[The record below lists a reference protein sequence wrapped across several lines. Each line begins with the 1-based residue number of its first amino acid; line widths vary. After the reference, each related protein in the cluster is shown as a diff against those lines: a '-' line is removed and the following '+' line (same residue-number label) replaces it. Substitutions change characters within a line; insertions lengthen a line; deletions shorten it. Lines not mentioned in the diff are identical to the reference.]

1 MLEEGGDTTPT
12 EKESTDGDAR
22 TSTGIKRRRS
32 TEGATGSGLT
42 PAKKKWE
49 ASTSFSYAS
58 VSKGARSLVAHKE
71 GTSVT
76 SAERDELIDLFE
88 RAQHRAILEGGWFP
102 SLERLRLTRLL
113 GRFVLVVDVE
123 DERTARWFIDWAVGL
138 EKGLSVVSFAEF
150 KRRDLKVLSGLIQG
164 VTGTRKVELLR
175 LFLQASAKKKD
186 VPGTVEIIRTY
197 PTPTGLI
204 LEIGVEQAGL
214 DRMAELDFTLSV
226 GGAGN
231 VKFQEVGRRTS
242 TLRLE
247 ATKARLEQ
255 ELAEVTRELE
265 KDGEVTAEALGA
277 MCVDSAGVVEE
288 EAPEATMSAESVKL
302 SEGLT
307 SDSVQG
313 KTVGS
318 PQPGGA
324 AHKHN

>member
-1 MLEEGGDTTPT
+1 M
-12 EKESTDGDAR
+12 
-22 TSTGIKRRRS
+22 
-32 TEGATGSGLT
+32 
-42 PAKKKWE
+42 
-49 ASTSFSYAS
+49 
-58 VSKGARSLVAHKE
+58 
-71 GTSVT
+71 
-76 SAERDELIDLFE
+76 
-88 RAQHRAILEGGWFP
+88 
-102 SLERLRLTRLL
+102 
-113 GRFVLVVDVE
+113 
-123 DERTARWFIDWAVGL
+123 
-138 EKGLSVVSFAEF
+138 
-150 KRRDLKVLSGLIQG
+150 
-164 VTGTRKVELLR
+164 
-175 LFLQASAKKKD
+175 
-186 VPGTVEIIRTY
+186 
-197 PTPTGLI
+197 
-204 LEIGVEQAGL
+204 EQAGL

-247 ATKARLEQ
+247 AMKARLEQ

-324 AHKHN
+324 AHKHNETPRVSTDSAKFGGRPA